1 MNKRTV
7 IISGGE
13 LEEEFALSVLKDE
26 ETEFIIGVDRGLLF
40 LYEQNILPNYIV
52 GDFDSTPAEVI
63 SYYKEKTKVPIR
75 EYSSVKD
82 ASDTEIALRLCLD
95 LRRKNILILGGTG
108 TRVDHQWANIQTL
121 KIALDAKADARI
133 LDSHNQIRLLN
144 QDLVL
149 KKEEAFGSYF
159 SVFPLG
165 GTVEDFNL
173 KGAKYPLS
181 HHALTPYDSLCVSN
195 EIAGDEV
202 EISFSYGI
210 VVLME
215 TRD

>member
-7 IISGGE
+7 IISGGK
-13 LEEEFALSVLKDE
+13 LEEEFALQILRAE

-40 LYEQNILPNYIV
+40 LYEHGLLPNYIV
-52 GDFDSTPAEVI
+52 GDFDSAPSEIIA
-63 SYYKEKTKVPIR
+63 YYKEKTKVPIR
-75 EYSSVKD
+75 EYSPIKD
-82 ASDTEIALRLCLD
+82 ASDTEIALRLCLG

-108 TRVDHQWANIQTL
+108 TRVDHLWANVQML

-133 LDSHNQIRLLN
+133 VDRNNQIRLLD
-144 QDLVL
+144 QDFVL
-149 KKEEAFGSYF
+149 KKEEAYGSYF

-165 GTVEDFNL
+165 GTVEDFSL
-173 KGAKYPLS
+173 KGARYPLN

-195 EIAGDEV
+195 EIAGDSV
-202 EISFSYGI
+202 EILFPYGV

>member
-13 LEEEFALSVLKDE
+13 LDEEFALRIVKEE

-40 LYEQNILPNYIV
+40 LYEHGILPNYIV

-63 SYYKEKTKVPIR
+63 AYYKGQTRVPIR
-75 EYSSVKD
+75 EYNPVKD
-82 ASDTEIALRLCLD
+82 ASDTEIALRLCLG
-95 LRRKNILILGGTG
+95 LRRRNILILGATG
-108 TRVDHQWANIQTL
+108 TRVDHLWANVQIL

-133 LDSHNQIRLLN
+133 VDRHNQIRLLN
-144 QDLVL
+144 QDFVL
-149 KKEEAFGSYF
+149 KKEDAYGSYF

-165 GTVEDFNL
+165 GTVEDFSL
-173 KGAKYPLS
+173 KGARYPLS
-181 HHALTPYDSLCVSN
+181 HHSLTPYDSLCVSN
-195 EIAGDEV
+195 EIIEDKV
-202 EISFSYGI
+202 EISFPYGI

-215 TRD
+215 TKD